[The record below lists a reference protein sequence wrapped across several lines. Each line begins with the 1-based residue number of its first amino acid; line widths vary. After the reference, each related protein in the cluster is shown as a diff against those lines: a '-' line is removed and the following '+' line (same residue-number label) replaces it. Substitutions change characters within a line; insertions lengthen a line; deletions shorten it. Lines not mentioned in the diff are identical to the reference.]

1 MTSTFRPDLRSANT
15 LPIRVAGIVFW
26 GLVVIG
32 VLVVITMLSG
42 REQEIVGQ
50 QQATVNEFVSR
61 LYREAVRH
69 PVAGVDEAA
78 TLAHRLSSSVESIQA
93 LFFRTGEREFY
104 FGHVDSDSVSYM
116 QTVELPRTNSGYQTL
131 AAQITLYLP
140 SVQQQVATSRKQ
152 MLLGM
157 GGLFLLFGL
166 ILQRVLEYVL
176 TRPFEN
182 MINAAQSFSAGN
194 EAVRFD
200 DQRSDE
206 FGYLGRFIN
215 QALDYSIERKDALH
229 AALERARDSEQELY
243 REKEKAM
250 VTLHSIGDAV
260 ITTDQQG
267 RVCYMNPV
275 AEELLGWSFSEI
287 QDAPLGKVMRLVDED
302 TGKSVESPVDQCL
315 ALADTVVGE
324 GQRLLVRH
332 DGGEIAITDT
342 AAPIVD
348 QQGELVGAVLVFH
361 DVGQARK
368 LARQLSFQAR
378 HDPLTGLSNRRE
390 FEVRLHELLES
401 ARGRG
406 LQHAVCYIDLDQF
419 KVVNDVCG
427 HSAGDELL
435 RQLAVLLQ
443 SQVRE
448 ADVISRLGGDEFG
461 LLLTHC
467 SAEQAIRIAENIR
480 SSVREFR
487 FLYNNRSF
495 EVGASIGIVSVS
507 ENTRSVADILS
518 AADIACYAA
527 KDNGRNCVYLYEPTD
542 GELDQRR
549 GEMNWVAG
557 IRSALDDERFYLLY
571 QPVVSLDA
579 PNRGCT
585 SHYEFLL
592 RMRDDMGNEVLPM
605 AFLPAAQ
612 RYGMMQE
619 IDTLVV
625 NSVVRLLT
633 GAEPVPD
640 KGVFI
645 LNLCGE
651 SLSIPTFID
660 FVCEQVMSG
669 NLPKDRICFEITES
683 SAITNLRSIRDAI
696 QRLRNLGCQ
705 FALDDFG
712 SGLSAFG
719 YLKGMQVDYIKI
731 DGGLVRD
738 MVQDEMNA
746 AMVRAINEIGHIQG
760 VKTIA
765 EFVETDEIL
774 ERLIELGVD
783 YAQGHSI
790 AAPRPVEELF
800 RVVPQQKPCLSLIR
814 SR

>member
-1 MTSTFRPDLRSANT
+1 MTSRFRPDLRSPNT

-32 VLVVITMLSG
+32 LMVVITMLSG
-42 REQEIVGQ
+42 REQEIVRQ

-61 LYREAVRH
+61 LYREAIRH

-78 TLAHRLSSSVESIQA
+78 ALVHRLSSSVEPIRA
-93 LFFRTGEREFY
+93 LFVRVGERETY
-104 FGHVDSDSVSYM
+104 FGDVETDAVSYVR
-116 QTVELPRTNSGYQTL
+116 TVELPRTDAGYQTIPVE
-131 AAQITLYLP
+131 ITLYLP
-140 SVQQQVATSRKQ
+140 SVQHQVASSRKH

-166 ILQRVLEYVL
+166 ILQRVLDYVL

-182 MINAAQSFSAGN
+182 MINTAQSFSAGN
-194 EAVRFD
+194 EDVRFD

-260 ITTDQQG
+260 ITTDQNG
-267 RVCYMNPV
+267 RVCFMNPV
-275 AEELLGWSFSEI
+275 AEDLLGWSFPEI

-302 TGKSVESPVDQCL
+302 TGKAVESPVNQCL
-315 ALADTVVGE
+315 ASADTVIGE

-332 DGGEIAITDT
+332 DGREIAITDT

-495 EVGASIGIVSVS
+495 EVGASIGIVSVT
-507 ENTRSVADILS
+507 ENTRSVAEVLS

-527 KDNGRNCVYLYEPTD
+527 KDSGRNCVHLYEPTD
-542 GELDQRR
+542 VELDERR

-557 IRSALDDERFYLLY
+557 IRAALDEERFYLLY

-579 PNRGCT
+579 ENRGCT

-605 AFLPAAQ
+605 AFLPAAR
-612 RYGMMQE
+612 RYAMMHE

-625 NSVVRLLT
+625 KSVVRLLT
-633 GAEPVPD
+633 GDKAGPD
-640 KGVFI
+640 MGIFI

-651 SLSIPTFID
+651 SLSVPAFVD
-660 FVCEQVMSG
+660 FVCEQVVSG

-696 QRLRNLGCQ
+696 MRMRELGCQ

-731 DGGLVRD
+731 DGGFVRD
-738 MVQDEMNA
+738 MVQDEMDA

-774 ERLIELGVD
+774 DRLIELGVD

-800 RVVPQQKPCLSLIR
+800 RVVPERKPCLSLIG